1 MVTLTGTIADVT
13 GRAPDSISSIAVKA
27 PSARIGGG
35 SGIIVTSPA
44 KVTFSKTTGDITISG
59 LHAGLSWLY
68 IEGEGWSDSVP
79 LAVAEGFQLILE
91 AVANASGIP
100 GIADYVSM
108 LRNSEDHARLL
119 ALAALDG
126 EFGTLVRA
134 AQNAA
139 ETAEQAATSAE
150 NTVDSYTPRV
160 DALEA
165 MGGLSPESPADG
177 QTANLIAQPGTL
189 TSAAV
194 TGKIESHVSDMVTSP
209 AVTRIIASLDPY
221 TPLEEGDLL
230 LVFAPPPTEFFTDF
244 TDSAVGAPPVGWST
258 RWGAANHYKVVAEP
272 DGTGGVVL
280 REEGAPSIMDRA
292 LSWDVVGTQGDVEIV
307 MRYRIAANTAP
318 IRPALRLGD
327 NPERGYHAGIR
338 NANKYTI
345 DFRNGTDTGSLAEE
359 PHTFPS
365 GWLITRMRAEG
376 NQISVKTWVDG
387 QPEPDVWD
395 LTATDTNL
403 TDGAVGLRTLA
414 SAHWR
419 EVDWVGVAIDGKTAP
434 MEPIS

>member
-1 MVTLTGTIADVT
+1 MTLSNEINNLPA
-13 GRAPDSISSIAVKA
+13 AV
-27 PSARIGGG
+27 
-35 SGIIVTSPA
+35 
-44 KVTFSKTTGDITISG
+44 
-59 LHAGLSWLY
+59 
-68 IEGEGWSDSVP
+68 GEGSAGHLGNHRV
-79 LAVAEGFQLILE
+79 IHE
-91 AVANASGIP
+91 ALKVHD
-100 GIADYVSM
+100 ADI
-108 LRNSEDHARLL
+108 
-119 ALAALDG
+119 
-126 EFGTLVRA
+126 
-134 AQNAA
+134 
-139 ETAEQAATSAE
+139 QAAMTSADTASA
-150 NTVDSYTPRV
+150 TVRDVEARV
-160 DALEA
+160 SSVEA
-165 MGGLSPESPADG
+165 MGGLSPESPVDG

-194 TGKIESHVSDMVTSP
+194 IGKVESHVSDMVKSP
-209 AVTRIIASLDPY
+209 TVTRIIASQDPY

-280 REEGAPSIMDRA
+280 REEGAPSIMNRSLA
-292 LSWDVVGTQGDVEIV
+292 WDVVGTQGDVEIV
-307 MRYRIAANTAP
+307 MRYRIAAISAP

-338 NANKYTI
+338 NANRYTI
-345 DFRNGTDTGSLAEE
+345 DYRNGADAVSLAEE
-359 PHTFPS
+359 PHSFPSPS

-376 NQISVKTWVDG
+376 NQISVKTWADG

-395 LTATDTNL
+395 LTATDTTI

-419 EVDWVGVAIDGKTAP
+419 EVDWVGVSIDGRTAP
-434 MEPIS
+434 MEPVS